1 MSQPFG
7 MKTYMRGAALLT
19 VAALL
24 VKILSAVYRVPFQN
38 LVGDE
43 GFYIYQQ
50 VYPFIA
56 VFVVWT
62 SGGFAVAISK
72 LLADNDAESS
82 LMKREQQRQF
92 IMRVVFWY
100 LVVLAA
106 VFFSFLYFGADY
118 LAHLMGDSELS
129 PLLRTGSFIVWIMP
143 AFAVVK
149 GTFQS
154 RGYMAPIAYAQV
166 VEQVV
171 RVAIILIGTAI
182 IMKTTASLYSAG
194 QMAVL
199 GTVIGEAIGFGILAF
214 WYMRVFSKGAI
225 DKSTIQLPIMPI
237 IKEVTW
243 FSLSVSMSSLL
254 LLSYQFVDAF
264 TIYSLLVDSG
274 VDKVEAKA
282 LKGVFDR
289 GQPLVQLGIV
299 IASSLTLAIVPLIA
313 HQTKIQAEGGRS
325 ALPFIQL
332 TYRTALIFG
341 SAAAIGLIAVMP
353 DVNIMLFKTDS
364 ESGVLAFY
372 MLQIIPLS
380 LVLTFTGILQGLEK
394 LKIPALILL
403 LGFIVKLVI
412 NQLTIGTLGIEGAAL
427 ASNIGLT
434 ITALL
439 LLKYSKRFIPRLA
452 NKAFHRQLLQALI
465 IMLLAVYTT
474 RLVMAGIGVA
484 SIRLQA
490 LLSAF
495 AAITVGAVVFV
506 TVIAKERLLS
516 EKEWFLLPFGR
527 RIATYQ
533 LWLNRKK
540 VGAK

>member
-24 VKILSAVYRVPFQN
+24 VKILSAIYRVPFQN

-72 LLADNDAESS
+72 LLADNDAEPS
-82 LMKREQQRQF
+82 LFKREQQRRF

-100 LVVLAA
+100 LVALAA
-106 VFFSFLYFGADY
+106 VFFIALYFGADG
-118 LAHLMGDSELS
+118 LAKLMGDPELS

-149 GTFQS
+149 GAFQS

-171 RVAIILIGTAI
+171 RVAIILVGTAI

-194 QMAVL
+194 RVAVL
-199 GTVIGEAIGFGILAF
+199 GTVIGEAVGFVLLAY
-214 WYMRVFSKGAI
+214 WYMRQFSRTAKG
-225 DKSTIQLPIMPI
+225 KNTSVLPVLPI

-254 LLSYQFVDAF
+254 LLSYQFVDSF
-264 TIYSLLVDSG
+264 TIYSLLVESG
-274 VDKVEAKA
+274 VDNLRAKE

-341 SAAAIGLIAVMP
+341 SAAAIGLMAVMP
-353 DVNIMLFKTDS
+353 DINVMLFKTNS

-394 LKIPALILL
+394 LKVPALLL
-403 LGFIVKLVI
+403 IFGFIIKLVI
-412 NQLTIGTLGIEGAAL
+412 NQLTIIPLGIEGAAL
-427 ASNIGLT
+427 ASNVGLAV
-434 ITALL
+434 TAWLL
-439 LLKYSKRFIPRLA
+439 VKYSKRFIPHLA
-452 NKAFHRQLLQALI
+452 DSLFHRQLISALVM
-465 IMLLAVYTT
+465 MLLAVFTARAIVDSWAIASD
-474 RLVMAGIGVA
+474 RLLAM
-484 SIRLQA
+484 
-490 LLSAF
+490 LSALI
-495 AAITVGAVVFV
+495 AISVGAVVFI
-506 TVIAKERLLS
+506 TLIARWRLLS

-540 VGAK
+540 

>member
-24 VKILSAVYRVPFQN
+24 VKILSAIYRVPFQN

-72 LLADNDAESS
+72 LLADNDAEPS
-82 LMKREQQRQF
+82 LFKREQQRRF

-100 LVVLAA
+100 LVALAA
-106 VFFSFLYFGADY
+106 VFFIALYFGADG
-118 LAHLMGDSELS
+118 LAKLMGDPELS

-149 GTFQS
+149 GAFQS

-171 RVAIILIGTAI
+171 RVAIILVGTAI

-194 QMAVL
+194 RVAVV
-199 GTVIGEAIGFGILAF
+199 GTVIGEAVGFILLAY
-214 WYMRVFSKGAI
+214 WYMRQFSRSAK
-225 DKSTIQLPIMPI
+225 KEYSSTLPVLPI

-254 LLSYQFVDAF
+254 LLSYQFVDSF
-264 TIYSLLVDSG
+264 TIYSLLVESG
-274 VDKVEAKA
+274 VDNLQAKE

-341 SAAAIGLIAVMP
+341 SAAAIGLMAVMP
-353 DVNIMLFKTDS
+353 DINVMLFKTNS

-394 LKIPALILL
+394 LKVPALLL
-403 LGFIVKLVI
+403 IFGFIIKLVI
-412 NQLTIGTLGIEGAAL
+412 NQLTIIPLGIEGAAL
-427 ASNIGLT
+427 ASNVGLAV
-434 ITALL
+434 TAWLL
-439 LLKYSKRFIPRLA
+439 VKYSKRFIPHLA
-452 NKAFHRQLLQALI
+452 DSLFHRQLISALVM
-465 IMLLAVYTT
+465 MLLAVFTARAIVDSWAIASD
-474 RLVMAGIGVA
+474 RLLAM
-484 SIRLQA
+484 
-490 LLSAF
+490 LSALI
-495 AAITVGAVVFV
+495 AISVGAVVFI
-506 TVIAKERLLS
+506 TLIARWRLLS

-540 VGAK
+540 

>member
-24 VKILSAVYRVPFQN
+24 VKILSAIYRVPFQN

-72 LLADNDAESS
+72 LLADNDTEPS
-82 LMKREQQRQF
+82 LFKREQQRRF

-100 LVVLAA
+100 LVALAA
-106 VFFSFLYFGADY
+106 VFFIALYFGADG
-118 LAHLMGDSELS
+118 LAKLMGDPELS

-149 GTFQS
+149 GAFQS

-171 RVAIILIGTAI
+171 RVAIILVGTAI

-194 QMAVL
+194 RVAVL
-199 GTVIGEAIGFGILAF
+199 GTVIGEAVGFVLLAY
-214 WYMRVFSKGAI
+214 WYMRQFSRTAKG
-225 DKSTIQLPIMPI
+225 KNTSVLPVLPI

-254 LLSYQFVDAF
+254 LLSYQFVDSF
-264 TIYSLLVDSG
+264 TIYSLLVESG
-274 VDKVEAKA
+274 VDNLQAKE

-341 SAAAIGLIAVMP
+341 SAAAIGLMAVMP
-353 DVNIMLFKTDS
+353 DINVMLFKTNS

-394 LKIPALILL
+394 LKVPALLL
-403 LGFIVKLVI
+403 IFGFIIKLVI
-412 NQLTIGTLGIEGAAL
+412 NQLTIIPLGIEGAAL
-427 ASNIGLT
+427 ASNVGLAV
-434 ITALL
+434 TAWLL
-439 LLKYSKRFIPRLA
+439 VKYSKRFIPHLA
-452 NKAFHRQLLQALI
+452 DSLFHRQLISALVM
-465 IMLLAVYTT
+465 MLLAVFTARAIVDSWAIASD
-474 RLVMAGIGVA
+474 RLLAM
-484 SIRLQA
+484 
-490 LLSAF
+490 LSALI
-495 AAITVGAVVFV
+495 AISVGAVVFI
-506 TVIAKERLLS
+506 TLIARWRLLS

-540 VGAK
+540 

>member
-24 VKILSAVYRVPFQN
+24 VKILSAIYRVPFQN

-72 LLADNDAESS
+72 LLADNDAEPS
-82 LMKREQQRQF
+82 LFKREQQRRF

-100 LVVLAA
+100 LVALAA
-106 VFFSFLYFGADY
+106 VFFIALYFGADG
-118 LAHLMGDSELS
+118 LAKLMGDPELS

-149 GTFQS
+149 GAFQS

-171 RVAIILIGTAI
+171 RVAIILVGTAI

-194 QMAVL
+194 RVAVV
-199 GTVIGEAIGFGILAF
+199 GTVIGEAVGFILLAY
-214 WYMRVFSKGAI
+214 WYMRQFSRSAK
-225 DKSTIQLPIMPI
+225 KEYSSTLPVLPI

-254 LLSYQFVDAF
+254 LLSYQFVDSF
-264 TIYSLLVDSG
+264 TIYSLLVESG
-274 VDKVEAKA
+274 VDNLQAKE

-299 IASSLTLAIVPLIA
+299 IASSLTLAIVPLIV

-341 SAAAIGLIAVMP
+341 SAAAIGLMAVMP
-353 DVNIMLFKTDS
+353 DINVMLFKTNS

-394 LKIPALILL
+394 LKVPALLL
-403 LGFIVKLVI
+403 IFGFIIKLVI
-412 NQLTIGTLGIEGAAL
+412 NQLTIIPLGIEGAAL
-427 ASNIGLT
+427 ASNVGLAV
-434 ITALL
+434 TAWLL
-439 LLKYSKRFIPRLA
+439 VKYSKRFIPHLA
-452 NKAFHRQLLQALI
+452 DSLFHRQLISALVM
-465 IMLLAVYTT
+465 MLLAVFTARAIVDSWAIASD
-474 RLVMAGIGVA
+474 RLLAM
-484 SIRLQA
+484 
-490 LLSAF
+490 LSALI
-495 AAITVGAVVFV
+495 AISVGAVVFI
-506 TVIAKERLLS
+506 TLIARWRLLS

-540 VGAK
+540 

>member
-24 VKILSAVYRVPFQN
+24 VKILSAIYRVPFQN

-72 LLADNDAESS
+72 LLADNDTEPS
-82 LMKREQQRQF
+82 LFKREQQRCF

-100 LVVLAA
+100 LVALAA
-106 VFFSFLYFGADY
+106 VFFIALYFGADS
-118 LAHLMGDSELS
+118 LANLMGDPALS

-149 GTFQS
+149 GAFQS

-171 RVAIILIGTAI
+171 RVAIILVGTAI

-194 QMAVL
+194 RVAVL
-199 GTVIGEAIGFGILAF
+199 GTVIGEAVGFVLLAY
-214 WYMRVFSKGAI
+214 WYMRQFSRTAKG
-225 DKSTIQLPIMPI
+225 KNTSVLPVLPI

-254 LLSYQFVDAF
+254 LLSYQFVDSF
-264 TIYSLLVDSG
+264 TIYSLLVESG
-274 VDKVEAKA
+274 VDNLQAKE

-341 SAAAIGLIAVMP
+341 SAAAIGLMAVMP
-353 DVNIMLFKTDS
+353 DINVMLFKTNS

-394 LKIPALILL
+394 LKVPALLL
-403 LGFIVKLVI
+403 IFGFIIKLVI
-412 NQLTIGTLGIEGAAL
+412 NQLTIIPLGIEGAAL
-427 ASNIGLT
+427 ASNVGLAV
-434 ITALL
+434 TAWLL
-439 LLKYSKRFIPRLA
+439 VKYSKRFIPHLA
-452 NKAFHRQLLQALI
+452 DSVFHRQLISALVM
-465 IMLLAVYTT
+465 MLLAVFTARVVVSGWAIASD
-474 RLVMAGIGVA
+474 RLLAMV
-484 SIRLQA
+484 SA
-490 LLSAF
+490 LI
-495 AAITVGAVVFV
+495 AISVGALVFV
-506 TVIAKERLLS
+506 TLIARWRLLS

-540 VGAK
+540 

>member
-24 VKILSAVYRVPFQN
+24 VKILSAIYRVPFQN

-72 LLADNDAESS
+72 LLADNDAEPS
-82 LMKREQQRQF
+82 LFKREQQRRF

-100 LVVLAA
+100 LVALAA
-106 VFFSFLYFGADY
+106 VFFIALYFGADS
-118 LAHLMGDSELS
+118 LANLMGDSALS

-149 GTFQS
+149 GAFQS

-171 RVAIILIGTAI
+171 RVAIILVGTAI

-194 QMAVL
+194 RVAVL
-199 GTVIGEAIGFGILAF
+199 GTVIGEAVGFVLLAY
-214 WYMRVFSKGAI
+214 WYMRQFSRTAKGQNA
-225 DKSTIQLPIMPI
+225 SVLPVLPI

-254 LLSYQFVDAF
+254 LLSYQFVDSF
-264 TIYSLLVDSG
+264 TIYSLLVESG
-274 VDKVEAKA
+274 VDNLQAKE

-341 SAAAIGLIAVMP
+341 SAAAIGLMAVMP
-353 DVNIMLFKTDS
+353 DVNVMLFKTNS

-394 LKIPALILL
+394 LKVPALLL
-403 LGFIVKLVI
+403 ILGFIIKLVI
-412 NQLTIGTLGIEGAAL
+412 NQLTIVPLGIEGAAL
-427 ASNIGLT
+427 ASNIGLA
-434 ITALL
+434 ITAWLL
-439 LLKYSKRFIPRLA
+439 VKYSKRFIPHLA
-452 NKAFHRQLLQALI
+452 DSVFHRQLIFALV
-465 IMLLAVYTT
+465 IMLLAVFTARRVVSGWAIASD
-474 RLVMAGIGVA
+474 RLLAMV
-484 SIRLQA
+484 SA
-490 LLSAF
+490 LI
-495 AAITVGAVVFV
+495 AISVGALVFV
-506 TVIAKERLLS
+506 TLIARWRLLS

-540 VGAK
+540 

>member
-24 VKILSAVYRVPFQN
+24 VKILSAIYRVPFQN

-72 LLADNDAESS
+72 LLADNDTEPS
-82 LMKREQQRQF
+82 LFKREQQRRF

-100 LVVLAA
+100 LVALAA
-106 VFFSFLYFGADY
+106 VFFIALYFGADG
-118 LAHLMGDSELS
+118 LAKLMGDPELS

-149 GTFQS
+149 GAFQS

-171 RVAIILIGTAI
+171 RVAIILVGTAI

-194 QMAVL
+194 RVAVL
-199 GTVIGEAIGFGILAF
+199 GTVIGEAVGFVLLAY
-214 WYMRVFSKGAI
+214 WYMRQFSRTAKG
-225 DKSTIQLPIMPI
+225 KNTSVLPVLPI

-254 LLSYQFVDAF
+254 LLSYQFVDSF
-264 TIYSLLVDSG
+264 TIYSLLVESG
-274 VDKVEAKA
+274 VDNLRAKE

-341 SAAAIGLIAVMP
+341 SAAAIGLMAVMP
-353 DVNIMLFKTDS
+353 DINVMLFKTNS

-394 LKIPALILL
+394 LKVPALLL
-403 LGFIVKLVI
+403 ILGFIIKLVI
-412 NQLTIGTLGIEGAAL
+412 NQLTIVPLGIEGAAL
-427 ASNIGLT
+427 ASNIGLA
-434 ITALL
+434 ITAWLL
-439 LLKYSKRFIPRLA
+439 VKYSKRFIPHLA
-452 NKAFHRQLLQALI
+452 DSVFHRQLISALVM
-465 IMLLAVYTT
+465 MLLAVFTARVVVSGWAIASD
-474 RLVMAGIGVA
+474 RLLAMV
-484 SIRLQA
+484 SA
-490 LLSAF
+490 LI
-495 AAITVGAVVFV
+495 AISVGALVFV
-506 TVIAKERLLS
+506 TLIARWRLLS

-540 VGAK
+540 

>member
-24 VKILSAVYRVPFQN
+24 VKILSAIYRVPFQN

-72 LLADNDAESS
+72 LLADNDTEPS
-82 LMKREQQRQF
+82 LFKREQQRRF

-100 LVVLAA
+100 LVALAA
-106 VFFSFLYFGADY
+106 VFFIALYFGADS
-118 LAHLMGDSELS
+118 LANLMGDPALS

-149 GTFQS
+149 GAFQS

-171 RVAIILIGTAI
+171 RVAIILVGTAI

-194 QMAVL
+194 RVAVL
-199 GTVIGEAIGFGILAF
+199 GTVIGEAVGFVLLAY
-214 WYMRVFSKGAI
+214 WYMRQFSRTAKG
-225 DKSTIQLPIMPI
+225 KNTSVLPVLPI

-254 LLSYQFVDAF
+254 LLSYQFVDSF
-264 TIYSLLVDSG
+264 TIYSLLVESG
-274 VDKVEAKA
+274 VDNLQAKE

-341 SAAAIGLIAVMP
+341 SAAAIGLMAVMP
-353 DVNIMLFKTDS
+353 DINVMLFKTNS

-394 LKIPALILL
+394 LKVPALLL
-403 LGFIVKLVI
+403 ILGFIIKLVI
-412 NQLTIGTLGIEGAAL
+412 NQLTIVPLGIEGAAL
-427 ASNIGLT
+427 ASNIGLA
-434 ITALL
+434 ITAWLL
-439 LLKYSKRFIPRLA
+439 VKYSKRFIPHLA
-452 NKAFHRQLLQALI
+452 DSVFHRQLISALVM
-465 IMLLAVYTT
+465 MLLAVFTARVVVSGWAIASD
-474 RLVMAGIGVA
+474 RLLAMV
-484 SIRLQA
+484 SA
-490 LLSAF
+490 LI
-495 AAITVGAVVFV
+495 AISVGALVFV
-506 TVIAKERLLS
+506 TLIARWRLLS

-540 VGAK
+540 

>member
-24 VKILSAVYRVPFQN
+24 VKILSAIYRVPFQN

-72 LLADNDAESS
+72 LLADNDSEPS
-82 LMKREQQRQF
+82 LFKREQQRRF

-100 LVVLAA
+100 LVALAA
-106 VFFSFLYFGADY
+106 VFFIALYFGADS
-118 LAHLMGDSELS
+118 LANLMGDPALS

-149 GTFQS
+149 GAFQS

-171 RVAIILIGTAI
+171 RVAIILVGTAI

-194 QMAVL
+194 RVAVL
-199 GTVIGEAIGFGILAF
+199 GTVIGEAVGFVLLAY
-214 WYMRVFSKGAI
+214 WYMRQFSCTAKG
-225 DKSTIQLPIMPI
+225 KNTSVLPVLPI

-254 LLSYQFVDAF
+254 LLSYQFVDSF
-264 TIYSLLVDSG
+264 TIYSLLVESG
-274 VDKVEAKA
+274 VDNLQAKE

-341 SAAAIGLIAVMP
+341 SAAAIGLMAVMP
-353 DVNIMLFKTDS
+353 DINVMLFKTNS

-394 LKIPALILL
+394 LKVPALLL
-403 LGFIVKLVI
+403 ILGFIIKLVI
-412 NQLTIGTLGIEGAAL
+412 NQLTIVPLGIEGAAL
-427 ASNIGLT
+427 ASNIGLA
-434 ITALL
+434 ITAWLL
-439 LLKYSKRFIPRLA
+439 VKYSKRFIPHLA
-452 NKAFHRQLLQALI
+452 DSVFHRQLISALVM
-465 IMLLAVYTT
+465 MLLAVFTARMVVSGWAIASD
-474 RLVMAGIGVA
+474 RLLAMVSALVA
-484 SIRLQA
+484 IS
-490 LLSAF
+490 
-495 AAITVGAVVFV
+495 VGALVFV
-506 TVIAKERLLS
+506 TLIARWRLLS

-540 VGAK
+540 

>member
-24 VKILSAVYRVPFQN
+24 VKILSAIYRVPFQN

-72 LLADNDAESS
+72 LLADNDAEPS
-82 LMKREQQRQF
+82 LFKREQQRRF

-100 LVVLAA
+100 LVALAA
-106 VFFSFLYFGADY
+106 VFFIALYFGADG
-118 LAHLMGDSELS
+118 LAKLMGDPELS

-149 GTFQS
+149 GAFQS

-171 RVAIILIGTAI
+171 RVAIILVGTAI

-194 QMAVL
+194 RVAVV
-199 GTVIGEAIGFGILAF
+199 GTVIGEVVGFILLAY
-214 WYMRVFSKGAI
+214 WYMRQFSRSAK
-225 DKSTIQLPIMPI
+225 KEYSSTLPVLPI

-254 LLSYQFVDAF
+254 LLSYQFVDSF
-264 TIYSLLVDSG
+264 TIYSLLVESG
-274 VDKVEAKA
+274 VDNLQAKE

-341 SAAAIGLIAVMP
+341 SAAAIGLMAVMP
-353 DVNIMLFKTDS
+353 DINVMLFKTNS

-394 LKIPALILL
+394 LKVPALLL
-403 LGFIVKLVI
+403 IFGFIIKLVI
-412 NQLTIGTLGIEGAAL
+412 NQLTIIPLGIEGAAL
-427 ASNIGLT
+427 ASNVGLAV
-434 ITALL
+434 TAWLL
-439 LLKYSKRFIPRLA
+439 VKYSKRFIPHLA
-452 NKAFHRQLLQALI
+452 DSLFHRQLISALVM
-465 IMLLAVYTT
+465 MLLAVFTARAIVDSWAIASD
-474 RLVMAGIGVA
+474 RLLAM
-484 SIRLQA
+484 
-490 LLSAF
+490 LSALI
-495 AAITVGAVVFV
+495 AISVGAVVFI
-506 TVIAKERLLS
+506 TLIARWRLLS

-540 VGAK
+540 

>member
-24 VKILSAVYRVPFQN
+24 VKILSAIYRVPFQN

-72 LLADNDAESS
+72 LLADNDAEPS
-82 LMKREQQRQF
+82 LFKREQQRRF

-100 LVVLAA
+100 LVALAA
-106 VFFSFLYFGADY
+106 VFFIALYFGADG
-118 LAHLMGDSELS
+118 LAKLMGDPELS

-149 GTFQS
+149 GAFQS

-171 RVAIILIGTAI
+171 RVAIILVGTAI

-194 QMAVL
+194 RVAVV
-199 GTVIGEAIGFGILAF
+199 GTVIGEAVGFILLAY
-214 WYMRVFSKGAI
+214 WYMRQFSRTAKG
-225 DKSTIQLPIMPI
+225 KNTSVLPVLPI

-254 LLSYQFVDAF
+254 LLSYQFVDSF
-264 TIYSLLVDSG
+264 TIYSLLVESG
-274 VDKVEAKA
+274 VDNLRAKE

-341 SAAAIGLIAVMP
+341 SAAAIGLMAVMP
-353 DVNIMLFKTDS
+353 DINVMLFKTNS

-394 LKIPALILL
+394 LKVPALLL
-403 LGFIVKLVI
+403 ILGFIIKLVI
-412 NQLTIGTLGIEGAAL
+412 NQLTIVPLGIEGAAL
-427 ASNIGLT
+427 ASNIGLA
-434 ITALL
+434 ITAWLL
-439 LLKYSKRFIPRLA
+439 VKYSKRFIPHLA
-452 NKAFHRQLLQALI
+452 DSVFHRELISALVM
-465 IMLLAVYTT
+465 MLLAVFTARVVVSGWAIASD
-474 RLVMAGIGVA
+474 RLLAMV
-484 SIRLQA
+484 SA
-490 LLSAF
+490 LI
-495 AAITVGAVVFV
+495 AISVGAVVFI
-506 TVIAKERLLS
+506 TLIARWRLLS

-540 VGAK
+540 

>member
-24 VKILSAVYRVPFQN
+24 VKILSAIYRVPFQN

-72 LLADNDAESS
+72 LLADNDTEPS
-82 LMKREQQRQF
+82 LFKREQQRRF

-100 LVVLAA
+100 LVALAA
-106 VFFSFLYFGADY
+106 VFFIALYFGADG
-118 LAHLMGDSELS
+118 LAKLMGDPELS

-149 GTFQS
+149 GAFQS

-171 RVAIILIGTAI
+171 RVAIILVGTAI

-194 QMAVL
+194 RVAVL
-199 GTVIGEAIGFGILAF
+199 GTVIGEAVGFVLLAY
-214 WYMRVFSKGAI
+214 WYMRQFSRTAKG
-225 DKSTIQLPIMPI
+225 KNTSVLPVLPI

-254 LLSYQFVDAF
+254 LLSYQFVDSF
-264 TIYSLLVDSG
+264 TIYSLLVESG
-274 VDKVEAKA
+274 VDNLQAKE

-341 SAAAIGLIAVMP
+341 SAAAIGLMAVMP
-353 DVNIMLFKTDS
+353 DINVMLFKTNS

-394 LKIPALILL
+394 LKVPALLL
-403 LGFIVKLVI
+403 ILGFIIKLVI
-412 NQLTIGTLGIEGAAL
+412 NQLTIVPLGIEGAAL
-427 ASNIGLT
+427 ASNIGLA
-434 ITALL
+434 ITAWLL
-439 LLKYSKRFIPRLA
+439 VKYSKRFIPHLA
-452 NKAFHRQLLQALI
+452 DSVFHRQLISALVM
-465 IMLLAVYTT
+465 MLLAVFTARVVVSGWAIASD
-474 RLVMAGIGVA
+474 RLLAMV
-484 SIRLQA
+484 SA
-490 LLSAF
+490 LI
-495 AAITVGAVVFV
+495 AISVGALVFV
-506 TVIAKERLLS
+506 TLIARWRLLS

-540 VGAK
+540 

>member
-24 VKILSAVYRVPFQN
+24 VKILSAIYRVPFQN

-72 LLADNDAESS
+72 LLADNDAEPS
-82 LMKREQQRQF
+82 LFKREQQRRF

-100 LVVLAA
+100 LVALAA
-106 VFFSFLYFGADY
+106 VFFIALYFGADG
-118 LAHLMGDSELS
+118 LAKLMGDPELS

-149 GTFQS
+149 GAFQS

-171 RVAIILIGTAI
+171 RVAIILVGTAI

-194 QMAVL
+194 RVAVV
-199 GTVIGEAIGFGILAF
+199 GTVIGEAVGFILLAY
-214 WYMRVFSKGAI
+214 WYIRQFSRSAK
-225 DKSTIQLPIMPI
+225 KEHSSTLPVLPI

-254 LLSYQFVDAF
+254 LLSYQFVDSF
-264 TIYSLLVDSG
+264 TIYSLLVESG
-274 VDKVEAKA
+274 VDNLQAKE

-341 SAAAIGLIAVMP
+341 SAAAIGLMAVMP
-353 DVNIMLFKTDS
+353 DINVMLFKTNS

-394 LKIPALILL
+394 LKVPALLL
-403 LGFIVKLVI
+403 IFGFIIKLVI
-412 NQLTIGTLGIEGAAL
+412 NQLTIIPLGIEGAAL
-427 ASNIGLT
+427 ASNVGLAV
-434 ITALL
+434 TAWLL
-439 LLKYSKRFIPRLA
+439 VKYSKRFIPHLA
-452 NKAFHRQLLQALI
+452 DSLFHRQLISALVM
-465 IMLLAVYTT
+465 MLLAVFTARAIVDSWAIASD
-474 RLVMAGIGVA
+474 RLLAM
-484 SIRLQA
+484 
-490 LLSAF
+490 LSALI
-495 AAITVGAVVFV
+495 AISVGAVVFI
-506 TVIAKERLLS
+506 TLIARWRLLS

-540 VGAK
+540 

>member
-1 MSQPFG
+1 
-7 MKTYMRGAALLT
+7 
-19 VAALL
+19 
-24 VKILSAVYRVPFQN
+24 
-38 LVGDE
+38 
-43 GFYIYQQ
+43 
-50 VYPFIA
+50 
-56 VFVVWT
+56 
-62 SGGFAVAISK
+62 
-72 LLADNDAESS
+72 
-82 LMKREQQRQF
+82 
-92 IMRVVFWY
+92 
-100 LVVLAA
+100 
-106 VFFSFLYFGADY
+106 
-118 LAHLMGDSELS
+118 MGDPELS

-149 GTFQS
+149 GAFQS

-171 RVAIILIGTAI
+171 RVAIILVGTAI

-194 QMAVL
+194 RVAVV
-199 GTVIGEAIGFGILAF
+199 GTVIGEAVGFILLAY
-214 WYMRVFSKGAI
+214 WYMRQFSRSAK
-225 DKSTIQLPIMPI
+225 KEYSSTLPVLPI

-254 LLSYQFVDAF
+254 LLSYQFVDSF
-264 TIYSLLVDSG
+264 TIYSLLVESG
-274 VDKVEAKA
+274 VDNLQAKE

-341 SAAAIGLIAVMP
+341 SAAAIGLMAVMP
-353 DVNIMLFKTDS
+353 DINVMLFKTNS

-394 LKIPALILL
+394 LKVPALLL
-403 LGFIVKLVI
+403 IFGFIIKLVI
-412 NQLTIGTLGIEGAAL
+412 NQLTIIPLGIEGAAL
-427 ASNIGLT
+427 ASNVGLAV
-434 ITALL
+434 TAWLL
-439 LLKYSKRFIPRLA
+439 VKYSKRFIPHLA
-452 NKAFHRQLLQALI
+452 DSLFHRQLISALVM
-465 IMLLAVYTT
+465 MLLAVFTARAIVDSWAIASD
-474 RLVMAGIGVA
+474 RLLAM
-484 SIRLQA
+484 
-490 LLSAF
+490 LSALI
-495 AAITVGAVVFV
+495 AISVGAVVFI
-506 TVIAKERLLS
+506 TLIARWRLLS

-540 VGAK
+540 